1 MGENLVDSAGVS
13 TMRIPHRLKPLR
25 QKLAEGEKEERRINF
40 VSSTRIDTADGPVYH
55 VDIKEVPGTEK
66 VTWIEKATQR
76 DFAIGVSLG
85 GVAVLAMMTLTG
97 GAALPIAP
105 SLLPFIG
112 AVIGG
117 ISDFRRNDKELK
129 EGVDIGPPKR
139 FNRDLIK
146 SALGYG
152 FMAKLL
158 LIGVSVAI
166 AASGLPIP
174 GAAGLVHAWAA
185 GGGLLT
191 QIGHVAEM
199 LPSVI
204 GWGAFA
210 IGASCGAVKG
220 SEIGYARMQREYL
233 AAKTKNERPELGVSV
248 TPEQSLGVPELVAN
262 VVAPT
267 ILPVGLAGD
276 LVAATQSA
284 VDQRATANERKAW
297 HPKDDQKLGFTFT
310 NAVTSHQAG
319 ERLRFDGSSS
329 LAEQIGKQRETAAV
343 QGIAQIGG

>member
-1 MGENLVDSAGVS
+1 MAA
-13 TMRIPHRLKPLR
+13 RKPLR
-25 QKLAEGEKEERRINF
+25 EKLEEQRRINF
-40 VSSTRIDTADGPVYH
+40 VSSTRVETADGPVYH
-55 VDIKEVPGTEK
+55 VDIKEQPGTEK

-97 GAALPIAP
+97 GAGIPFVAP

-117 ISDFRRNDKELK
+117 ISDFRRNDRELK
-129 EGVDIGPPKR
+129 EGVDVGKPTW

-158 LIGVSVAI
+158 LIGVSVAV

-174 GAAGLVHAWAA
+174 GAEGLAHAWAE
-185 GGGLLT
+185 GGGLFT
-191 QIGHVAEM
+191 QIGQVVEK
-199 LPSVI
+199 LVPVLN
-204 GWGAFA
+204 WGVFA
-210 IGASCGAVKG
+210 VGASFGAVKG

-248 TPEQSLGVPELVAN
+248 TPEQSLSVPEMVAN
-262 VVAPT
+262 VIAPT
-267 ILPVGLAGD
+267 VLPVGPAGD
-276 LVAATQSA
+276 LVAATQSV
-284 VDQRATANERKAW
+284 VDQRATRNERNQW

-319 ERLRFDGSSS
+319 ERSRLCFDGSS
-329 LAEQIGKQRETAAV
+329 LADQVSKQKKAAV
-343 QGIAQIGG
+343 SGISQVGG